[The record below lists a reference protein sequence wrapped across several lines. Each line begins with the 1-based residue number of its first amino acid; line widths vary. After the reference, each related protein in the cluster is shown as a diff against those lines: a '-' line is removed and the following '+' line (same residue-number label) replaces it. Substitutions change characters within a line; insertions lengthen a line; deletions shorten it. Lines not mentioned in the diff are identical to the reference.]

1 MPSLD
6 SPKPNSPAFPV
17 DDLGAT
23 LREAR
28 ERRGL
33 TLEEVERHLRIRP
46 HILEALERGDL
57 ESLASEVQARG
68 FLRNYADFLGL
79 EPQFLLEA
87 YDGRRRDRKTAPR
100 AGVPVEPA
108 QRPSVQVRSRRPRW
122 LSPDLFIAA
131 GVSLAVV
138 VLLIWGGGRVMA
150 AMRDRTEAE
159 VVASGFLVP
168 TASHTPGQ
176 AAPTVEVPE
185 ANPTTGTQLALAPG
199 ATPTPSATPT
209 FLLAAVDR
217 VDLRIVVQ
225 QRAWI
230 LVEVDGREAF
240 RGRVAPGDLMEYQGE
255 RLIEVLTSNG
265 AALRIIYE
273 GQDQGLLGELGQVV
287 RRLWSLQGILT
298 PTPTATATASPTPR
312 FAPTLT
318 GTATP

>member
-1 MPSLD
+1 M
-6 SPKPNSPAFPV
+6 

-33 TLEEVERHLRIRP
+33 SLEEVERHLRIRP
-46 HILEALERGDL
+46 HLLEALERGDL
-57 ESLASEVQARG
+57 ESLASAVQARG

-79 EPQFLLEA
+79 EPQLLLES
-87 YDGRRRDRKTAPR
+87 YDERRRERKTAPR
-100 AGVPVEPA
+100 AAAPAEPA

-131 GVSLAVV
+131 GVSLAAV

-159 VVASGFLVP
+159 VAASGFLVP
-168 TASHTPGQ
+168 TSSHTPEP
-176 AAPTVEVPE
+176 AEPTADRPE
-185 ANPTTGTQLALAPG
+185 TNPTLGTELALVPVASQ
-199 ATPTPSATPT
+199 TPTATPT

-225 QRAWI
+225 QRAWL
-230 LVEVDGREAF
+230 LVQVDGREAF
-240 RGRVAPGDLMEYQGE
+240 RGRVAPGDLLEYQGE

-265 AALRIIYE
+265 AGLRILYE

-298 PTPTATATASPTPR
+298 PTPTATATPSPTPR

-318 GTATP
+318 GTPTP

>member
-1 MPSLD
+1 M
-6 SPKPNSPAFPV
+6 

-33 TLEEVERHLRIRP
+33 SLEEVERHLRIRP
-46 HILEALERGDL
+46 HLLEALERGDL
-57 ESLASEVQARG
+57 ESLASAVQARG
-68 FLRNYADFLGL
+68 FLRNYAEFLGL
-79 EPQFLLEA
+79 EPQLLLES
-87 YDGRRRDRKTAPR
+87 YDGRRRERKTAPR
-100 AGVPVEPA
+100 APAPAEPA

-138 VLLIWGGGRVMA
+138 ALLIWGGGRVMA

-159 VVASGFLVP
+159 VAVSGFLVP
-168 TASHTPGQ
+168 TSSHTPEP
-176 AAPTVEVPE
+176 AEPTADRPE
-185 ANPTTGTQLALAPG
+185 TNPTLGTELALVPG
-199 ATPTPSATPT
+199 ASQTPTATPT

-225 QRAWI
+225 QRAWL
-230 LVEVDGREAF
+230 LVQVDGREAF
-240 RGRVAPGDLMEYQGE
+240 RGRVAPGDLLEYQGE

-265 AALRIIYE
+265 AGLRILYE

-298 PTPTATATASPTPR
+298 PTPTATATPSPTPR

-318 GTATP
+318 GTPTP